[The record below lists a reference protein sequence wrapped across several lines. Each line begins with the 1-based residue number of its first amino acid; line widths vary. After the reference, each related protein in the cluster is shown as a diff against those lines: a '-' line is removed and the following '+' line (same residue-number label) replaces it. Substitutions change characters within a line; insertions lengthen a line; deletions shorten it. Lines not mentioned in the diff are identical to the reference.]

1 MEQQEQFLEEE
12 EFEPISN
19 IQTDL
24 PESSDSEQEDIRYEG
39 SSSSSLM
46 SPLSPLYKDACI
58 SKLEAFLLVIG
69 YLNKHCINSVSIAV
83 LYNL

>member
-46 SPLSPLYKDACI
+46 TPLYKDACI